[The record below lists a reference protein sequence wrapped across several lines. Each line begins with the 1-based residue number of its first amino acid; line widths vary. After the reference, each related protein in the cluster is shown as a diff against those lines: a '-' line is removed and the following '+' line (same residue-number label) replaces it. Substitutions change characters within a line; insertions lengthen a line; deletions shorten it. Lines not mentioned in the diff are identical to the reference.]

1 MFNLQYFLVAG
12 FAARLNAKLNSI
24 NNSQLITCTED
35 LICAMSEKENSN
47 DGRGVAQEERPEIEA
62 DVILIGDLF
71 YDEGMARALRPWL
84 KRLCERGKL
93 VLIGDPGRH
102 GLTPVFQ
109 AESLQLLV
117 SYRLT
122 DNCCLENN
130 SFQVANVWKFSTISN
145 EKCRSSQE

>member
-1 MFNLQYFLVAG
+1 MFNLQCFLVAG
-12 FAARLNAKLNSI
+12 FAARLNGKLNTI

-35 LICAMSEKENSN
+35 LISVKEKNSAA
-47 DGRGVAQEERPEIEA
+47 GKGVAQEEGLEIKA

-71 YDEGMARALRPWL
+71 YDEGIAQTLQPWL
-84 KRLCERGKL
+84 KRLSENGKL

-109 AESLQLLV
+109 TESLQLLV

-130 SFQVANVWKFSTISN
+130 GFQAVNVWKFSTISN
-145 EKCRSSQE
+145 GKSRSHQK